1 MQVHYK
7 TTLGQDAT
15 LVGSY
20 EKLVYGFIMDTD
32 RGPNT
37 ILHMRWDENGKA
49 IGVTG
54 KPILAVNWD
63 LIL

>member
-1 MQVHYK
+1 MKIHYK

-15 LVGSY
+15 IIGAH
-20 EKLVYGFIMDTD
+20 EKFLYGFIIDDD
-32 RGPNT
+32 RGPDT
-37 ILHMRWDENGKA
+37 ILHMRWDVHGKA
-49 IGVTG
+49 HGVTG